1 MASRIRITV
10 QVVLIAGYLV
20 GGLAA
25 QTRYVPDRVGKWT
38 LRPPDYSA
46 GKAQYGLS
54 PVEKSR
60 FEAKIGAL
68 ISTIQQCKVFNPPMG
83 IEPQVIAR
91 YYADTF
97 PADDPDLCENQRCV
111 RHPPGFYFYI
121 LVWYHLLTEPKDRF
135 GHVDYHA
142 PLVVGLAN
150 ETAQEVWVA
159 VNNLTRTLGD
169 MPWAERVR
177 LPDGRQIRYMPR
189 ETSARVG
196 GFPVYKNR
204 LGDHLVLT
212 KRDRDPWVSVTREQ
226 LVLALMSERE
236 RLFAHQAEER
246 KPRPAPPCDKDYKDW
261 MSGAEERREDTER
274 AYQRLKKT
282 DPAAAEQFHA
292 RMEKTEADMPALLKE
307 GQARCEAQQKQAAQ
321 TTSAQVAP
329 DRVIEPLRAE
339 LARMTPAERA
349 SPAWYDKLPEGPDA
363 SGLVAPHAPRAVEL
377 VTTNP
382 DFFDR
387 SRPRTDFQVISVD
400 IEYDPTVGA
409 DHANLSQ
416 DDLPDWRMYEFLTT
430 TDWQRVAA
438 LLD

>member
-1 MASRIRITV
+1 MAPRIRIIV
-10 QVVLIAGYLV
+10 QVVLIAGCLV

-25 QTRYVPDRVGKWT
+25 QTRYLPDKVGKWT

-46 GKAQYGLS
+46 GKDQYGLS

-83 IEPQVIAR
+83 IEPQVIAQ
-91 YYADTF
+91 YYAKPF
-97 PADDPDLCENQRCV
+97 PADDPDLCENQPCV

-121 LVWYHLLTEPKDRF
+121 LVWYDLLTEPKDRF
-135 GHVDYHA
+135 GHLDYRA
-142 PLVVGLAN
+142 PLVVGLVN

-169 MPWAERVR
+169 LPWAAPRR

-189 ETSARVG
+189 ETAARVG
-196 GFPVYKNR
+196 GVPVYENH
-204 LGDHLVLT
+204 LGGHLVLT
-212 KRDRDPWVSVTREQ
+212 KRDRAPWMPVTREQ
-226 LVLALMSERE
+226 FVLALIRERE
-236 RLFAHQAEER
+236 RLMAHQADEM

-261 MSGAEERREDTER
+261 MSGGEERRQTTES
-274 AYQRLKKT
+274 AYQTLKKT
-282 DPAAAEQFHA
+282 DPAAAEEFRA
-292 RMEKTEADMPALLKE
+292 RMEKLEADNPGWLKQ
-307 GQARCEAQQKQAAQ
+307 GIANCEELRKKIAQRAAEP
-321 TTSAQVAP
+321 VAP
-329 DRVIEPLRAE
+329 DRILESLRGE
-339 LARMTPAERA
+339 LARMAPAERA
-349 SPAWYDKLPEGPDA
+349 SPAWYDSLAEGPDA

-400 IEYDPTVGA
+400 IEYGPTVGA

-416 DDLPDWRMYEFLTT
+416 DELPDWRMYEFLTT

-438 LLD
+438 QLD